1 MTRNNFHR
9 AAARATLVTAI
20 AVAAALT
27 ASGRAFGAASV
38 MIWPINPVIASD
50 ARATALWLENR
61 GASAVTLQIRVLGWT
76 QQDFGDRFAD
86 APQELVTSPPLAT
99 IAPGRRQLVRLMR
112 TREVPA
118 NSEISYRI
126 LIDEVPGP
134 ESQDTSR
141 PEGDVAMGVTF
152 RMRYSVPL
160 FVYGRGMR
168 PPEAT
173 APRRDA
179 TANSQPALSWR
190 LVNDEKGRFLQLRNA
205 GATHARLSN
214 VQLVTPASGF
224 DVAAGLLGYVLPGAD
239 MRWPLPD
246 GAPEGDGVALRM
258 AVNGTVTTVRPY

>member
-1 MTRNNFHR
+1 MTRKQSR
-9 AAARATLVTAI
+9 PAAARATLVMAI
-20 AVAAALT
+20 VVGAALT
-27 ASGRAFGAASV
+27 AGERAYGAASV

-61 GASAVTLQIRVLGWT
+61 GASPVTLQIRVLGWT
-76 QQDFGDRFAD
+76 QHDYGDRFAD
-86 APQELVTSPPLAT
+86 APEELVTSPPLAT

-118 NSEISYRI
+118 NSEISYRV

-134 ESQDTSR
+134 ESLEASR
-141 PEGDVAMGVTF
+141 PGDQVAMGVTF

-173 APRRDA
+173 ASRREA
-179 TANSQPALSWR
+179 ASGGQPALSWR
-190 LVNDEKGRFLQLRNA
+190 VISDERGRFLQLRNA

-239 MRWPLPD
+239 MRWPLPE
-246 GAPEGDGVALRM
+246 GAPDGDGVALRL
-258 AVNGTVTTVRPY
+258 AVNGTITTVPPY

>member
-1 MTRNNFHR
+1 MTRRNS
-9 AAARATLVTAI
+9 ARALLVTAI
-20 AVAAALT
+20 AVAAAVT
-27 ASGRAFGAASV
+27 TGGRAFGAASV
-38 MIWPINPVIASD
+38 MVWPINPVIASD

-61 GASAVTLQIRVLGWT
+61 GTAAVTLQIRVLGWT
-76 QQDFGDRFAD
+76 QQDFGDRFAE

-112 TREVPA
+112 TRDVPA

-134 ESQDTSR
+134 ESPDASGADDQ
-141 PEGDVAMGVTF
+141 VAMGVTF

-168 PPEAT
+168 PPETT
-173 APRRDA
+173 APRRDSA
-179 TANSQPALSWR
+179 AAAQPALSWR
-190 LVNDEKGRFLQLRNA
+190 VVSDEHGRFLQLRNA

-239 MRWPLPD
+239 MRWPLPA

-258 AVNGTVTTVRPY
+258 AVNGTIATVRRY

>member
-1 MTRNNFHR
+1 MTRKNS
-9 AAARATLVTAI
+9 ARAMLVTAM
-20 AVAAALT
+20 AVAVALS
-27 ASGRAFGAASV
+27 AGGPAFGAASV

-61 GASAVTLQIRVLGWT
+61 GATAVTLQIRVLGWT
-76 QQDFGDRFAD
+76 QQDFGDRFQE

-112 TREVPA
+112 TREAPA
-118 NSEISYRI
+118 NSETSYRI

-134 ESQDTSR
+134 ESHEASR
-141 PEGDVAMGVTF
+141 AESDVAMGVTF

-173 APRRDA
+173 SAARRD
-179 TANSQPALSWR
+179 TAAASQPALSWR
-190 LVNDEKGRFLQLRNA
+190 LVTDERGRFLQLRNA

-246 GAPEGDGVALRM
+246 GAPDGDGVALRL
-258 AVNGTVTTVRPY
+258 AVNGTITTMRPH

>member
-1 MTRNNFHR
+1 
-9 AAARATLVTAI
+9 
-20 AVAAALT
+20 
-27 ASGRAFGAASV
+27 

-61 GASAVTLQIRVLGWT
+61 GAAAVTLQIRVLGWR
-76 QQDFGDRFAD
+76 QQDFGDRFED
-86 APQELVTSPPLAT
+86 APEELVTSPPLAT

-112 TREVPA
+112 TRDVPA
-118 NSEISYRI
+118 NSEVSYRI

-134 ESQDTSR
+134 ESVDPSR
-141 PEGDVAMGVTF
+141 SGEQVGMGVTF

-173 APRRDA
+173 ARRDA
-179 TANSQPALSWR
+179 ASDAQPALSWR
-190 LVNDEKGRFLQLRNA
+190 VVNDERGRFLQLRNA

-214 VQLVTPASGF
+214 VQLVTPANGF

-239 MRWPLPD
+239 MRWPLPE

-258 AVNGTVTTVRPY
+258 AVNGTITTVRPY